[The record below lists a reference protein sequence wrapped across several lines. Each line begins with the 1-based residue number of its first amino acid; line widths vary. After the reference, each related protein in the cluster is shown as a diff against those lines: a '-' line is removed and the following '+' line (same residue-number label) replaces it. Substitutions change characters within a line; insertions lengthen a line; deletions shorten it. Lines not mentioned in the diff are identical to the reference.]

1 MRKHWFSA
9 QWSLPL
15 QTMALRLK
23 NNKFTNQNIDGFIV
37 DRVRE
42 KSIEG
47 RYIEKFSFQERIIDP
62 FGDEVF
68 FDRVSYQTVDFVL
81 FEDFPN
87 IEISNSP
94 RSINSYI
101 SRLLEICDFDLA
113 ITNIETDLIK
123 WTDNFKAITNEK
135 ITVDCIQI
143 NDIEIDFGIKANIL
157 VKGDKDVM
165 AALNTVT
172 LGKRHKIEKIQLR
185 LPFRDK
191 VISINLSNNTS
202 VKIPDIALADIMPLV
217 RISIP
222 KTKN

>member
-9 QWSLPL
+9 QWSLPI
-15 QTMALRLK
+15 QTIAVRLK
-23 NNKFTNQNIDGFIV
+23 NNKFTHQNVDGFIV

-62 FGDEVF
+62 FGDEIF
-68 FDRVSYQTVDFVL
+68 FDRVSYQTVEFVL

-87 IEISNSP
+87 IEICNSP
-94 RSINSYI
+94 RSTNSYT

-113 ITNIETDLIK
+113 ITDIETDLIK
-123 WTDNFKAITNEK
+123 WVENFKAITSEK

-143 NDIEIDFGIKANIL
+143 NDIEIDFGIKAKIL

-165 AALNTVT
+165 NALNTFT
-172 LGKRHKIEKIQLR
+172 LGKRYKIEKIQLR

-191 VISINLSNNTS
+191 VISINLSKNAS
-202 VKIPDIALADIMPLV
+202 VKIPDIALDDIMPLI
-217 RISIP
+217 RRSIP
-222 KTKN
+222 KMEN